1 MKLRFKQPV
10 LDLLSGAIDIHIHSA
25 PDLYPRILNDIELA
39 LHAQEMGM
47 EAILIKNH
55 FTETAG
61 RARLATD
68 ATGFPVFG
76 GVALNLSVGGLNPHA
91 VRAALRLG
99 AKTVWLPTLHSRKF
113 VANKSH
119 VANLAGEIGGDL
131 QGLYILKEDGSL
143 KDELYTIFDLIME
156 HDSSLAT
163 GHVSIEEARVVVR
176 EAAKHGVKKIVV
188 THPLASFVNYTVADM
203 KEILDLGATWL
214 EHVFNDTTRQVG
226 HPITREALFSGIKAV
241 GAKHCIMSTD
251 AGQWLNPVPC
261 QQMGIYIQDL
271 LHFGFSEED
280 IRTMVSHNPGRMLG
294 LSRTGKE

>member
-1 MKLRFKQPV
+1 MKLRFSQAV
-10 LDLLSGAIDIHIHSA
+10 LNLLSGAIDIHIHSA

-39 LHAQEMGM
+39 IHAREMGM

-61 RARLATD
+61 RAQLATD
-68 ATGFPVFG
+68 ATGFRVFG
-76 GVALNLSVGGLNPHA
+76 GIALNLSVGGLNPHA
-91 VRAALRLG
+91 VRAALKLG
-99 AKTVWLPTLHSRKF
+99 AKTVWLPTLHSLKF

-119 VANLAGEIGGDL
+119 VANLAGEIGNNL
-131 QGLYILKEDGSL
+131 QGIYILKEDGSL
-143 KDELYTIFDLIME
+143 KEELYPIFDLIIE

-163 GHVSIEEARVVVR
+163 GHVSIEEAKVVVR
-176 EAAKHGVKKIVV
+176 EAAKRGVKKIVI
-188 THPLASFVNYTVADM
+188 THPLASFVNYTVEDM

-226 HPITREALFSGIKAV
+226 HPITRDALFSGIKAV
-241 GAKHCIMSTD
+241 GARHCIMSTD

-261 QQMGIYIQDL
+261 QQMGIYIQDM

-280 IRTMVSHNPGRMLG
+280 IRIMVSDNPGAMLG
-294 LSRTGKE
+294 LCRTAGE